1 MKRIINTIILN
12 FVIFFT
18 ITSAQEFTIEVIQE
32 GDGIEAINATGINNN
47 GVVVGTGWKPSYGA
61 RGFVYENGVMMAIYF
76 SGSDYYWPLSISDN
90 DNFIGTV
97 NLPNSVQK
105 GYFNYEFLPGLGS
118 DDSWAM
124 DINNSDQILGF
135 TSDSQMNYIVIYEN
149 GQIIYSYPLPEGDT
163 KAIND
168 SGFVTGTDYPGGTY
182 GRAYIY
188 NYEENQFN
196 YLPVIGVEE
205 VGANDIN
212 NLNQIVGYFYDTDST
227 VAGFI
232 WEDNNYT
239 FLPTKSV
246 ATAIN
251 DSGVVVGRYRPI
263 NFPPQHAFVY
273 DHVNGFR
280 DLNDLIPAGTGW
292 ELTGAS
298 DINDLGQI
306 VGSGTLNGF
315 SQSYILTPNTLIV
328 TRPFSRELFIA
339 GELDTIK
346 WIGGGNIDSVK
357 IIAILNWNTA
367 LQTEIVVDQSIPGSE
382 GSFVWNIPDT
392 LLSYKTKI
400 RIEDKINPSF
410 FAESRSFRLKGY
422 VLTRVKSDSTYE
434 KFGRT
439 IHAWQFGNEQSNMWP
454 STWWSQFT
462 YRTAID
468 PYTSNYYYVEFHNI
482 NASKFPDWLAFVR
495 AFGVNQ
501 CYWSDPVLGLYYR
514 DTAIDFWKSKVDSWA
529 GSCFGFST
537 SSLLAFKDVNSF
549 ITAYPEMPP
558 FNNLYQFPNTLTGV
572 QGDSIRAIINSLQ
585 IHQFGKQHRTYLNS
599 ILSDTPIQTLNKIK
613 NVLLK
618 DNTDGGLLRIKKQT
632 GKGAHAIVVYKLI
645 KSTLFPNNYDLSV
658 YDNSYPA
665 NLSAKITID
674 TVTNSWNAPLWGWG
688 GNLGI
693 QLREEI
699 SSYFNLPILP
709 KGPLD
714 TDSPS
719 DNLQI
724 ETYVAR
730 TSDIIITDSFGNS
743 IGSLDSVFFNTIPNA
758 FPIIFDEPS
767 YAPPQGYNLPTG
779 DYGVRM
785 SSFSDSAAFLYL
797 YNEDGIYSYYRND
810 AQENQADY
818 LNIGTGFSITNHD
831 QAIKNIELKTT
842 MPQIE
847 EEKVF
852 QFQNV
857 SFTEGDSVFVKE
869 ENREYFTFK
878 NFGSQKS
885 YDLKIKFNSGSFRH
899 LFKHIDVP
907 FNQNSTHLLYP
918 QWDSL
923 STAPVKILIDSGN
936 DGTIDDSIFVF
947 NEATDL
953 ENQGYLG
960 IPKEYNLSQNYPNPF
975 NPVTRIR
982 YSIPQTSFVTIKVYD
997 ILGSEVATLINE
1009 EKPAGNYEVEFQAES
1024 LPSGVYLYKLQ
1035 TGSFVATKKMLLL
1048 K

>member
-12 FVIFFT
+12 FIIFFT
-18 ITSAQEFTIEVIQE
+18 ITSAQEYTIEVIQE
-32 GDGIEAINATGINNN
+32 GDGVEAINATGINNN

-273 DHVNGFR
+273 DHINGFR

-292 ELTGAS
+292 ELTDAS

-328 TRPFSRELFIA
+328 TRPISRELFIA

-367 LQTEIVVDQSIPGSE
+367 LQTEIVLDQSIPGSA

-392 LLSYKTKI
+392 LLSYQTKI
-400 RIEDKINPSF
+400 IIENALNPNENSSSDKFRIKPYE
-410 FAESRSFRLKGY
+410 
-422 VLTRVKSDSTYE
+422 LTRVNSDSTYYAYE
-434 KFGRT
+434 KNWDQWGF
-439 IHAWQFGNEQSNMWP
+439 SNSQGDMWP
-454 STWWSQFT
+454 QSWWQHFVYSGLDPFT
-462 YRTAID
+462 D
-468 PYTSNYYYVEFHNI
+468 
-482 NASKFPDWLAFVR
+482 
-495 AFGVNQ
+495 
-501 CYWSDPVLGLYYR
+501 
-514 DTAIDFWKSKVDSWA
+514 
-529 GSCFGFST
+529 
-537 SSLLAFKDVNSF
+537 
-549 ITAYPEMPP
+549 
-558 FNNLYQFPNTLTGV
+558 
-572 QGDSIRAIINSLQ
+572 
-585 IHQFGKQHRTYLNS
+585 
-599 ILSDTPIQTLNKIK
+599 
-613 NVLLK
+613 
-618 DNTDGGLLRIKKQT
+618 
-632 GKGAHAIVVYKLI
+632 
-645 KSTLFPNNYDLSV
+645 
-658 YDNSYPA
+658 
-665 NLSAKITID
+665 
-674 TVTNSWNAPLWGWG
+674 
-688 GNLGI
+688 
-693 QLREEI
+693 
-699 SSYFNLPILP
+699 
-709 KGPLD
+709 
-714 TDSPS
+714 
-719 DNLQI
+719 
-724 ETYVAR
+724 
-730 TSDIIITDSFGNS
+730 
-743 IGSLDSVFFNTIPNA
+743 
-758 FPIIFDEPS
+758 
-767 YAPPQGYNLPTG
+767 
-779 DYGVRM
+779 
-785 SSFSDSAAFLYL
+785 
-797 YNEDGIYSYYRND
+797 
-810 AQENQADY
+810 
-818 LNIGTGFSITNHD
+818 
-831 QAIKNIELKTT
+831 
-842 MPQIE
+842 
-847 EEKVF
+847 
-852 QFQNV
+852 
-857 SFTEGDSVFVKE
+857 
-869 ENREYFTFK
+869 
-878 NFGSQKS
+878 
-885 YDLKIKFNSGSFRH
+885 
-899 LFKHIDVP
+899 
-907 FNQNSTHLLYP
+907 
-918 QWDSL
+918 
-923 STAPVKILIDSGN
+923 
-936 DGTIDDSIFVF
+936 
-947 NEATDL
+947 
-953 ENQGYLG
+953 
-960 IPKEYNLSQNYPNPF
+960 
-975 NPVTRIR
+975 
-982 YSIPQTSFVTIKVYD
+982 
-997 ILGSEVATLINE
+997 
-1009 EKPAGNYEVEFQAES
+1009 
-1024 LPSGVYLYKLQ
+1024 
-1035 TGSFVATKKMLLL
+1035 
-1048 K
+1048 

>member
-1 MKRIINTIILN
+1 MRRVVTAIFFCI
-12 FVIFFT
+12 VIFMT
-18 ITSAQEFTIEVIQE
+18 NAPAQEYTIEVIQNAV
-32 GDGIEAINATGINNN
+32 GIESAFATGINNN
-47 GVVVGTGWKPSYGA
+47 GVVVGTCWKPNFGPRA
-61 RGFVYENGVMMAIYF
+61 FKYEDGVMTIINF
-76 SGSDYYWPLSISDN
+76 SGSTYYHPLSISDN
-90 DNFIGTV
+90 DNYVGTV
-97 NLPNSVQK
+97 DLPNFVTK
-105 GYFNYEFLPGLGS
+105 GFFNSEFLPTLGS
-118 DDSWAM
+118 DDSWAS
-124 DINNSDQILGF
+124 DINNYDQILGT
-135 TSDSQMNYIVIYEN
+135 TSDTQIRYLVIYEN
-149 GQIIYSYPLPEGDT
+149 GQIIHSYPFPDGSTE
-163 KAIND
+163 AIND
-168 SGFVTGTDYPGGTY
+168 SGFATGTDFPGGSF

-196 YLPVIGVEE
+196 YLPVIGVETFE
-205 VGANDIN
+205 AWDIN

-263 NFPPQHAFVY
+263 NYPPQHAFVY
-273 DHVNGFR
+273 DNVNGFR
-280 DLNDLIPAGTGW
+280 DLNDLIPVGTGY
-292 ELTGAS
+292 ELQDAS
-298 DINDLGQI
+298 DINELGQI
-306 VGSGTLNGF
+306 VGSGALNGF
-315 SQSYILTPNTLIV
+315 GQSYILTPNKLIV
-328 TRPFSRELFIA
+328 IKPSAGELFIA
-339 GELDTIK
+339 GEVDTIK

-357 IIAILNWNTA
+357 ISAILNWNTA
-367 LQTEIVVDQSIPGSE
+367 LQTEIVLNQSIPGSA
-382 GSFVWNIPDT
+382 GSFIWNIPDT

-422 VLTRVKSDSTYE
+422 VLTRVKSDATYE

-439 IHAWQFGNEQSNMWP
+439 IHAWQFGNVQSNMWP
-454 STWWSQFT
+454 STWWSQFA

-468 PYTSNYYYVEFHNI
+468 PYTNNYYFEEFHNI

-514 DTAIDFWKSKVDSWA
+514 DTAIDFWKSKVKYWA

-585 IHQFGKQHRTYLNS
+585 IHQFGKQHRTYLNT

-618 DNTDGGLLRIKKQT
+618 DNTDGGLLRIKNQT

-645 KSTLFPNNYDLSV
+645 KSTLFPNSYELSV

-665 NLSAKITID
+665 NLSAQITID

-693 QLREEI
+693 QFREAI

-709 KGPLD
+709 DGPFD
-714 TDSPS
+714 IDSPS
-719 DNLQI
+719 DNLQV

-743 IGSLDSVFFNTIPNA
+743 IGSLDSLLFNTIPNA
-758 FPIIFDEPS
+758 FPIIVDEPS
-767 YAPPQGYNLPTG
+767 DAPPQGYNLPTG
-779 DYGVRM
+779 DYAVKI

-797 YNEDGIYSYYRND
+797 YNEDGIYSYHRDD
-810 AQENQADY
+810 AQVNQADY
-818 LNIGTGFSITNHD
+818 LNIGLGFSITNHD
-831 QAIKNIELKTT
+831 QAIKNINLKTT

-852 QFQNV
+852 QFNNI
-857 SFTEGDSVFVKE
+857 SFAEGDSVFVKE
-869 ENREYFTFK
+869 EGRQYFTFK

-885 YDLKIKFNSGSFRH
+885 YDLKIKFNSESFRY
-899 LFKHIDVP
+899 LFKHFDVP
-907 FNQNSTHLLYP
+907 LNQNSTHLLYP

-936 DGTIDDSIFVF
+936 DGTIDDSLFVF
-947 NEATDL
+947 NEATDV
-953 ENQGYLG
+953 EDQGYFGL
-960 IPKEYNLSQNYPNPF
+960 PKEYNLAQNYPNPF
-975 NPVTRIR
+975 NPITKIR
-982 YSIPQTSFVTIKVYD
+982 FGIPQAGFVTLKVYD
-997 ILGSEVATLINE
+997 ILGNEIATLVNE
-1009 EKPAGNYEVEFQAES
+1009 EKSAGSYEVEFDATMYS
-1024 LPSGVYLYKLQ
+1024 SGIYFYKLQ
-1035 TGSFVATKKMLLL
+1035 AGSFVETKKMLLL